1 MRALSFFVL
10 AIGFVCS
17 ACMPAVAASAYPE
30 KPVRLIVPFAP
41 GGTIDVLGRIVGEK
55 LSTRLGQ
62 PFVID
67 NRAGANSVIGCEI
80 VAHAAPDGH
89 TIIIVAAGFAVNAT
103 LSPSLPF
110 DTVRDFAPVG
120 TVAGGPYLMV
130 VHAAVPAKTVAEFI
144 AWTKARPG
152 GVNYASTGIGSPPHL
167 AAELFRLSAGL
178 DLHHIPY
185 KGGGAVLPDLLAGR
199 VSMFFGSISTL
210 RAPVQAGK
218 VRAIAVT
225 TLKRAPAMPDVPTF
239 AESGLPGYEVNG
251 WYGMLAPARTPRN
264 TIAALN
270 GALRQSLEDSD
281 TRARFAANGL
291 DPMPNSPD
299 EFATLIRSE
308 VAKWGKVIRAAGI
321 KPE

>member
-17 ACMPAVAASAYPE
+17 ACTPAVAASAYPE

-178 DLHHIPY
+178 DLHHVPY

-218 VRAIAVT
+218 VRTIAVT